1 MIACG
6 LNKYREVQTAQNN
19 YLLDRFSRRC
29 SDMREML
36 LQHFKLFVGIVQLI
50 TACSSLSMSEFYP
63 YGVGNGDTELPAN
76 DDGSSGEI
84 PISIL
89 FPYFD
94 RNHDSLFVS
103 TVVSLI
109 CWFK

>member
-1 MIACG
+1 M
-6 LNKYREVQTAQNN
+6 Q
-19 YLLDRFSRRC
+19 
-29 SDMREML
+29 EML
-36 LQHFKLFVGIVQLI
+36 FQHFKLFVGIVQLI

-76 DDGSSGEI
+76 DDGSSREI